1 MERSTINNIIGF
13 TLIFILLF
21 VWMRINAPKNKPKTV
36 ETAKIEEK
44 ATAKQEP
51 QVAAPIINKGDS
63 LTADQKS
70 VLNSKFGDFSESA
83 IGESKEV
90 VLENDVMKVAF
101 SSKGGRISKVTLK
114 KFDEIKDDAKGN
126 EVKSVLEMNSDNRD
140 KWEYL
145 LPVGSGNI
153 STQDLIFQPSVKDK
167 AVTFTAL
174 GANGKS
180 IEQTYILRD
189 GQYDMDYSVKFNNLG
204 TAAKTVDLNWV
215 SHLDRIEKNTKYEMT
230 MSTVYYK
237 PAEGAYDY
245 CNCTKED
252 SKDIAAKPLK
262 WVSHA
267 NQFFNTALIANS
279 TFQGGLMST
288 VMTDPKDEALK
299 VTSSKLKIPVSGGSS
314 DVFSMKIYTGPN
326 EFNRLRSYGV
336 ELEDVIPYGSSILG
350 SINRWIIRPLFE
362 FLNGFIGSKGIVIL
376 VLTLIVKLIMF
387 PLSYKMIYSQ
397 SKMAAL
403 KPQIDKLKD
412 KHGDDQQTIQ
422 METMKMYREFGVN
435 PLGGCLPMLLQMP
448 IWFALYR
455 FFPAAIDF
463 RQASF
468 LWATDLSSFD
478 VFSKLP
484 FEIPFF
490 GSHLSMFALLWSIT
504 TLIFT
509 YYSTKDMDM
518 SANPAMK
525 YMQYAMPIIF
535 LGFFN
540 NFASGLS
547 AYLCFSN
554 ILNIGQTLG
563 TKQFLIN
570 HEKIKKQ
577 MDEYKSKPKK
587 KSGFAARLEQAM
599 EMQKKAQEQNKKK

>member
-204 TAAKTVDLNWV
+204 TTAKTVDLNWV

-376 VLTLIVKLIMF
+376 LLTLIVKLIMF